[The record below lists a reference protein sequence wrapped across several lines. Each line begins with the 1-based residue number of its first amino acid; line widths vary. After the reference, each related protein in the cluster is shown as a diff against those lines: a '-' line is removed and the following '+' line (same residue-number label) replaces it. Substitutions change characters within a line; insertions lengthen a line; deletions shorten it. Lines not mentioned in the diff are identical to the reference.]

1 MEKKFAENIDVED
14 SGMKVISKET
24 ALNYIMMPY
33 KLDNDNIY
41 LFVSNFLDE
50 ETVEEIEFVSLRNV
64 KQNILDKKT
73 ILYLINRHY
82 EKEKLKYN
90 IKKLESEKH
99 KEEDKSQILTAN
111 EEDKSPAVL
120 ILDAVIKEAIEK
132 KASDIH
138 IEPRKNTV
146 GIRIRINGDLV
157 KVEEFPLE
165 IYENIIYRIKILSS
179 LDISQKLKPQDGKM
193 KFIYEDKELDLRVSS
208 LPTIYGEKIV
218 IRILYANSNLYSLDE
233 LEFLKQ
239 DKKLIKKLLKSQN
252 GMILLTGPT
261 GSGKTT
267 TLYAMVMSMDRE
279 RKNIVT
285 VENPVEYEIEK
296 ANQVNINPNVGL
308 NFTRSLSSILRQD
321 PDVIMVGE
329 IIDEK
334 AAQIAITASLTG
346 HLILSTMHCNDAPS
360 SIIRLIDM
368 KVPKYLVIDSLVL
381 IISQRLVKTLCD
393 NCKKI
398 HTTTKEEMIDLN
410 LDEPKNIFKPDGCE
424 CCNYTGYVGRKMVY
438 EMVLLEDK
446 HKQLI
451 MNYEDINELRKYT
464 FNNKE
469 NSLSQKL
476 KNLVLLGLTSY
487 DEYIA
492 NLQLN
497 CISKDEVNEV

>member
-1 MEKKFAENIDVED
+1 M
-14 SGMKVISKET
+14 
-24 ALNYIMMPY
+24 
-33 KLDNDNIY
+33 
-41 LFVSNFLDE
+41 
-50 ETVEEIEFVSLRNV
+50 
-64 KQNILDKKT
+64 
-73 ILYLINRHY
+73 
-82 EKEKLKYN
+82 
-90 IKKLESEKH
+90 
-99 KEEDKSQILTAN
+99 
-111 EEDKSPAVL
+111 
-120 ILDAVIKEAIEK
+120 
-132 KASDIH
+132 
-138 IEPRKNTV
+138 
-146 GIRIRINGDLV
+146 
-157 KVEEFPLE
+157 
-165 IYENIIYRIKILSS
+165 
-179 LDISQKLKPQDGKM
+179 KPQDGKM
-193 KFIYEDKELDLRVSS
+193 KFIYKDKELDLRVSS

-233 LEFLKQ
+233 LGFLKQ
-239 DKKLIKKLLKSQN
+239 DKELIKKLLKSQN

-308 NFTRSLSSILRQD
+308 DFTRSLSSILRQD

-360 SIIRLIDM
+360 SIIRLVDM

-381 IISQRLVKTLCD
+381 IISQRLVKTLCN

-410 LDEPKNIFKPDGCE
+410 LDEPKNIFKADRCKY
-424 CCNYTGYVGRKMVY
+424 CNYTGYVGRKMVY

-451 MNYEDINELRKYT
+451 MNYEDINKLRKYT

-476 KNLVLLGLTSY
+476 KNLVLIGLTSY

-497 CISKDEVNEV
+497 CISKDEINEV